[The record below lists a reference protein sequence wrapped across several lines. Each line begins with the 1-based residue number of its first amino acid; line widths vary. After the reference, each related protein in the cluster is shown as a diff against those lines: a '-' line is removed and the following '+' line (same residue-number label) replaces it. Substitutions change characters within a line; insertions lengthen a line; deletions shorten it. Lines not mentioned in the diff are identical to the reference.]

1 MKEVQALLLFS
12 SQRTNSEGSIFK
24 GSRDDHHGYS
34 YIVSMMQSSGG
45 MAETSTSPTTSVRT
59 SETPTAESSSSLTSS
74 GSFSSITSTTET
86 STSPTTS
93 SSSSL
98 TSSGSLSLTTSTTET
113 STSPTTSV
121 PTSETSTAE
130 SSSSLTSSGSLL
142 STASTTETS
151 TSPKTAVPTSETS
164 TAESSSPLTSSG
176 SLLSTASATETSTSP
191 TISVP
196 TSETSTAESSSSL
209 TSSGSPSST
218 TSTTETS
225 TSPTTSVPTSET
237 PTAESSSSLTSS
249 GSPSSTTSTTETST
263 SPTTSVPTSET
274 PTAESSSSLT
284 SSGSPSSTASATETS
299 TSPTTAHLQ
308 QKPPL
313 LQQLLSPHLKHL
325 QQSHLPLPHLLDP
338 PHRQQLQQKPSA
350 TETSTS
356 PTTSVPTSETS
367 TAELSS
373 PLTSSGSFQLNT
385 STTETST
392 SPTTHLQQKPPLL
405 QQLLSP
411 HLKHLQQSHLPLP
424 HLLDPPHRQQLQQK
438 PSATETSTSPT
449 TSVPTSETSTAESS
463 SSFTSSGSPSST
475 ASTTKPSTS
484 PTTSTSTSPTSSMFP
499 SSTLS
504 RSATSTPPTP
514 SVISSS
520 TASTASVAETSTSTA
535 FVAPT
540 SVDVHQTQSPTQQS
554 MFPTSSIA
562 LITHQVTEST
572 QPVSSIPTDQ
582 PHENTT
588 ILQTTTLTPTSRL
601 HETPPPPTVLPTT
614 TTTASPGIQN
624 FTVNFTTTSLKYR
637 SEMADP
643 NSRVFN
649 STARVMSRLLHQMVG
664 GENNELGILGCQPT
678 GFRSVRNGNETGVDA
693 ICTYRYDSTFDRV
706 KMYGE
711 IVDRTQNFT
720 KTGPYLLDRDSLY
733 VNGFHETPP
742 PTTVL
747 PTTTTTA
754 SPGTQTFTVNF
765 TITSLKYRSEM
776 GVPNSRTFSS
786 TARVVSRLLH
796 QMVGKDSNELG
807 ILGCQPT
814 GFRSLRNG
822 NETGVDA
829 ICTYRYDS
837 TFDRVKMYG
846 EIVART
852 QNFTKTG
859 PYLLERDSLY
869 VNGFHETPPTTTVL
883 PTTTTTPSTGIQDF
897 TVNFTITSLTYRS
910 EMGVRNSRR
919 FNSTARSVSKVL
931 HQTIE
936 ASSNELTILGCQAT
950 SFRSLE
956 DGDHTGVDAI
966 CTYRKDS
973 PTDRKQIYHGIVNT
987 TNGFMKMG
995 PYQLDQN
1002 SLYVNGY
1009 KESASKAYVSYSL
1022 LTLLTTTVAT
1032 TTKTQTLGNLRY
1044 TTDLGKHGSRKFSS
1058 TERVIRYYWDFH
1070 EPPDHHPCPVVS
1082 AERQTLP
1089 QFSLGQL
1096 RIPLGV

>member
-1 MKEVQALLLFS
+1 
-12 SQRTNSEGSIFK
+12 
-24 GSRDDHHGYS
+24 
-34 YIVSMMQSSGG
+34 
-45 MAETSTSPTTSVRT
+45 
-59 SETPTAESSSSLTSS
+59 
-74 GSFSSITSTTET
+74 
-86 STSPTTS
+86 
-93 SSSSL
+93 
-98 TSSGSLSLTTSTTET
+98 
-113 STSPTTSV
+113 
-121 PTSETSTAE
+121 
-130 SSSSLTSSGSLL
+130 
-142 STASTTETS
+142 
-151 TSPKTAVPTSETS
+151 
-164 TAESSSPLTSSG
+164 
-176 SLLSTASATETSTSP
+176 
-191 TISVP
+191 
-196 TSETSTAESSSSL
+196 
-209 TSSGSPSST
+209 
-218 TSTTETS
+218 
-225 TSPTTSVPTSET
+225 
-237 PTAESSSSLTSS
+237 
-249 GSPSSTTSTTETST
+249 
-263 SPTTSVPTSET
+263 
-274 PTAESSSSLT
+274 
-284 SSGSPSSTASATETS
+284 
-299 TSPTTAHLQ
+299 
-308 QKPPL
+308 
-313 LQQLLSPHLKHL
+313 
-325 QQSHLPLPHLLDP
+325 
-338 PHRQQLQQKPSA
+338 
-350 TETSTS
+350 
-356 PTTSVPTSETS
+356 
-367 TAELSS
+367 
-373 PLTSSGSFQLNT
+373 
-385 STTETST
+385 
-392 SPTTHLQQKPPLL
+392 
-405 QQLLSP
+405 
-411 HLKHLQQSHLPLP
+411 
-424 HLLDPPHRQQLQQK
+424 
-438 PSATETSTSPT
+438 
-449 TSVPTSETSTAESS
+449 
-463 SSFTSSGSPSST
+463 
-475 ASTTKPSTS
+475 
-484 PTTSTSTSPTSSMFP
+484 MFP

-588 ILQTTTLTPTSRL
+588 ILQTTTLTPTSTGQFNESVIHPATGRPVDQPADVGNTTTPQPTTLPATTTRL

-1009 KESASKAYVSYSL
+1009 KESASKACEYSKKISFMLPLVAKMLSYKPL
-1022 LTLLTTTVAT
+1022 F
-1032 TTKTQTLGNLRY
+1032 K
-1044 TTDLGKHGSRKFSS
+1044 
-1058 TERVIRYYWDFH
+1058 
-1070 EPPDHHPCPVVS
+1070 
-1082 AERQTLP
+1082 RQHYCT
-1089 QFSLGQL
+1089 
-1096 RIPLGV
+1096 